1 MSHLSSD
8 YANFKDC
15 MHFMNIYVY
24 DYRPQR
30 LISLHFHTYSNAW
43 SISTELVFF
52 FFPLKGQTETF

>member
-8 YANFKDC
+8 YANCKDC

-30 LISLHFHTYSNAW
+30 LISLHFHTYSNA
-43 SISTELVFF
+43 
-52 FFPLKGQTETF
+52 